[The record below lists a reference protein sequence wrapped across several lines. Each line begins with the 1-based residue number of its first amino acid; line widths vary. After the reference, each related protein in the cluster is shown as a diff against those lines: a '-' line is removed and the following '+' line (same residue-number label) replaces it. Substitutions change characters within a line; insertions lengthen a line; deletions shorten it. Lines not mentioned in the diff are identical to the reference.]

1 MTEKR
6 RVFTAEL
13 RERAVRIVPETGKPI
28 PEVAQDLEINE
39 TTLANR
45 VSRARQAGNGR
56 ERPGH
61 ERGVGPAAGAG
72 GLTRL

>member
-1 MTEKR
+1 M
-6 RVFTAEL
+6 
-13 RERAVRIVPETGKPI
+13 PETGKPI

-56 ERPGH
+56 GEKEELARLRAPG
-61 ERGVGPAAGAG
+61 V
-72 GLTRL
+72 

>member
-13 RERAVRIVPETGKPI
+13 RERAARIVPETGKPI

-56 ERPGH
+56 GEKEELARLRAPG
-61 ERGVGPAAGAG
+61 V
-72 GLTRL
+72 